1 MSSIL
6 KTTAVAGL
14 LGLAALAAAPAKA
27 NEFYLNF
34 GGPDPHYVHSDDYRG
49 DYWRSQ
55 RRCTPER
62 ALHKAQQI
70 GVHRARLDYVSERRI
85 GVVGRSRGERVY
97 LTFARAPNCPI
108 IG

>member
-1 MSSIL
+1 MFSIL

-49 DYWRSQ
+49 DYGGASDAAHLNERST
-55 RRCTPER
+55 RLNGSACTVP
-62 ALHKAQQI
+62 A
-70 GVHRARLDYVSERRI
+70 S
-85 GVVGRSRGERVY
+85 
-97 LTFARAPNCPI
+97 TM
-108 IG
+108 